1 MKKTP
6 TIEQLHAGGRFELL
20 ATVSHTRIK
29 DFVLSQ
35 IMEDRRFVPYYMV
48 YQTVLFLAA
57 IFFFTRSVVLALRGD
72 SAYVLITVGAVLF
85 SLTVLVLIHELLHGL
100 VLKLAGAPKVTFGM
114 VPGRFIFYAEA
125 DRFVL
130 SRNPFLWVAFTPLV
144 AVQVVTL
151 LLVIFWYGQ
160 PMVYFPLMVM
170 CIHSFFCAGDVALVT
185 LFYRF
190 PGLEV
195 YTYDNREEKTS
206 YYFVEKTPVNSVLNS
221 ADEKQ

>member
-6 TIEQLHAGGRFELL
+6 NIEELHSGERFEPV
-20 ATVSHTRIK
+20 ATVSHARIK
-29 DFVLSQ
+29 DFVLNQ
-35 IMEDRRFVPYYMV
+35 VMEDRRFVPYYMV

-72 SAYVLITVGAVLF
+72 TTYLLITIGAVVF
-85 SLTVLVLIHELLHGL
+85 SLTLLVLIHELLHGL

-130 SRNPFLWVAFTPLV
+130 GRAPFLWVAFTPLF
-144 AVQVVTL
+144 AVQIVTL
-151 LLVIFWYGQ
+151 VMIILLYDQ

-206 YYFVEKTPVNSVLNS
+206 YYFVEKSTSS
-221 ADEKQ
+221 

>member
-1 MKKTP
+1 MKRTP
-6 TIEQLHAGGRFELL
+6 TIEELHAGERFESL
-20 ATVSHTRIK
+20 ATVSHARIK

-35 IMEDRRFVPYYMV
+35 VMEDRRFVPYYMI

-57 IFFFTRSVVLALRGD
+57 IFFFTRSVVLSVRGD
-72 SAYVLITVGAVLF
+72 SAFLLISIGAIVF
-85 SLTVLVLIHELLHGL
+85 SLTLLVLIHELLHGL

-130 SRNPFLWVAFTPLV
+130 SQRPFLWVAFTPLV
-144 AVQVVTL
+144 AVQIVTL
-151 LLVIFWYGQ
+151 VLIIVWQGQ

-190 PGLEV
+190 PGLKV

-206 YYFVEKTPVNSVLNS
+206 YYFVEKTPAN
-221 ADEKQ
+221 